1 MKECPVILKSLT
13 GALMKKGFVIFLIL
27 VVLLLLFIN
36 EYNQYSFEMERVSE
50 IEKILELNLSLR
62 IFEGNEFRDM
72 NNVSD
77 IGDFI
82 EKHKYDDLSG
92 RKNMGLRHY
101 ITLMR
106 SRECLLKEKKLLLR
120 KTIIRSRIP
129 VIGKFFPY
137 PGIQDAGDIYR
148 SLYREEFGSCDAKV
162 E

>member
-1 MKECPVILKSLT
+1 MKEFPVIVSSFTGVLIKKS
-13 GALMKKGFVIFLIL
+13 FVVFLIL
-27 VVLLLLFIN
+27 IISLLLFIN
-36 EYNQYSFEMERVSE
+36 EYIQYSFEMERVSE

-82 EKHKYDDLSG
+82 EKHKYGDLSG

-106 SRECLLKEKKLLLR
+106 SRECLLKEKKVLLR
-120 KTIIRSRIP
+120 RAIKRNKIP
-129 VIGKFFPY
+129 IIGKFFPY
-137 PGIQDAGDIYR
+137 PGIQDAGDVYR